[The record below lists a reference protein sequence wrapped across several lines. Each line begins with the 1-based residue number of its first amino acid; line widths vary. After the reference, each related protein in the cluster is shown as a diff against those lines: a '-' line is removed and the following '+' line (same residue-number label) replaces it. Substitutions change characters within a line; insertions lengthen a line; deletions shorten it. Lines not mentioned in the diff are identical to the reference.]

1 MAELVY
7 ILCALTC
14 LVCALLLGRG
24 YARTRNRLLLWST
37 LCFVG
42 LFVNNVVTIVDLVIT
57 GPAIDL
63 MWLRSSISFVAI
75 AVQVIGLIW
84 EAP

>member
-14 LVCALLLGRG
+14 LACAVLLGRG
-24 YARTRNRLLLWST
+24 YARTRHRLLLWST
-37 LCFVG
+37 LCFAG
-42 LFVNNVVTIVDLVIT
+42 LFINNVVTVVDLVLV
-57 GPAIDL
+57 PDIDL
-63 MWLRSSISFVAI
+63 MWLRSSLSFVAI
-75 AVQVIGLIW
+75 ALQTIGLIW